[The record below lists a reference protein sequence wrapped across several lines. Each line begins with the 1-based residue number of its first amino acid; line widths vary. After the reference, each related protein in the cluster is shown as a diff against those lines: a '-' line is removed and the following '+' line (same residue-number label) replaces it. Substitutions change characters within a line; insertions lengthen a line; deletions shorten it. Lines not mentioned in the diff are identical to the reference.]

1 MFPPEGAELA
11 HATMKRTSSGVGPPV
26 PGRGIRT
33 AIACTG
39 ARGTSGVGAGASGT
53 CRPSA
58 VSSSRSA

>member
-33 AIACTG
+33 GIACTG

-53 CRPSA
+53 WRPSA